1 MRDPKERLRDI
12 LDAIAAI
19 ERYRDREKADFEAD
33 ELLQS
38 WSVRHLETLSGGPP
52 ARTRN
57 GVNGTQESGLT
68 LES

>member
-33 ELLQS
+33 EFAPDAA
-38 WSVRHLETLSGGPP
+38 ETRRIKLISRTWASG
-52 ARTRN
+52 R
-57 GVNGTQESGLT
+57 
-68 LES
+68 